1 MEDID
6 KVLAYEIKKDIADRY
21 FSFRKIIEQ
30 DSTAYLTSILAATID
45 LEASVGLDLIRLYI
59 LLGDPQLIKE
69 FQDLTTIAYD
79 LFYDPYICSSPT
91 IKSRLFAGL
100 PVKGL
105 TRKSR
110 FKHLFFMLYQRV
122 QEQSVNYQQTRNQLA
137 EDQETISE
145 QIKLFYR
152 KNDLQNI
159 LSFLRSLDRN
169 DQHASLQTGA
179 PNSEGSD
186 LESKMHLTPPEAPAG
201 LLPDVPVL
209 PSLEKIKKRL
219 QPLLDQA
226 LAQQPELDLKSLC
239 NGSALSW
246 RSTTS

>member
-21 FSFRKIIEQ
+21 FSFRKMIEE
-30 DSTAYLTSILAATID
+30 DSTAYVTSILEATVE

-59 LLGDPQLIKE
+59 LLGEPVLIKE
-69 FQDLTTIAYD
+69 FQDLTGIADD

-91 IKSRLFAGL
+91 IKNRLFAGL

-110 FKHLFFMLYQRV
+110 FKHLFFTLYQRV
-122 QEQSVNYQQTRNQLA
+122 QEQSVKYQQTRNQLA

-159 LSFLRSLDRN
+159 LSFLRSLDHN

-179 PNSEGSD
+179 PNSEGGN
-186 LESKMHLTPPEAPAG
+186 LESRMHLTPPEAPAH

-209 PSLEKIKKRL
+209 PPLEKIKKRL
-219 QPLLDQA
+219 QPLLDHA
-226 LAQQPELDLKSLC
+226 LAQQPELNTKSLC
-239 NGSALSW
+239 TGSDRSW
-246 RSTTS
+246 QRAAP